1 MNTRFTMST
10 MLYSIPE
17 GSAEDEEVSN
27 PLSSNMSGS
36 GSLFVERMVILG
48 DTGVTPWHPVR
59 VAEGA
64 WDFPANLAPPTMFD
78 GNVVSLAFTQRTGFR
93 RPVAFASEDA
103 PGVQY
108 VALAHGMKGNVV
120 EHEYFGTERC
130 IENLRSHADERGV
143 VVVDSAKERRALG
156 SDRVVGFF

>member
-1 MNTRFTMST
+1 MASADVVPAFN
-10 MLYSIPE
+10 IE
-17 GSAEDEEVSN
+17 GNLIMATIELVTH
-27 PLSSNMSGS
+27 
-36 GSLFVERMVILG
+36 SLARMVMLG
-48 DTGVTPWHPVR
+48 GTGVTPWHPAR

-64 WDFPANLAPPTMFD
+64 WDFPSNLAPPTMVG
-78 GNVVSLAFTQRTGFR
+78 GNVVSLAFTQRTGFQ

-108 VALAHGMKGNVV
+108 VALAHGMKGDVV

-130 IENLRSHADERGV
+130 IENLRPQADERGV
-143 VVVDSAKERRALG
+143 IVVDSGSARRALG